1 MNLLEKRSKS
11 ADDILQG
18 KFIRQVFGQTAKDID
33 QDQTKVMTGR
43 GFHNENWFSG
53 RQFAVTDN
61 SMDMTVL
68 TKHRFVDMKTR
79 DSSKGKHRKKN
90 HPVYN
95 KIVWGHYNNVVREMA
110 YGFTEAVKAE
120 LHKLED

>member
-1 MNLLEKRSKS
+1 MAQNQSNTTN
-11 ADDILQG
+11 DILENR
-18 KFIRQVFGQTAKDID
+18 FIRKVFGETAKEID
-33 QDQTKVMTGR
+33 QAQTKVMAER
-43 GFHNENWFSG
+43 GFSHQEWFSG
-53 RQFAVTDN
+53 RQFSVTDN
-61 SMDMTVL
+61 SMDMEIL

-79 DSSKGKHRKKN
+79 DSKKGKHGKKN

-120 LHKLED
+120 LHKLEH